1 MPTFKKKTTLSTQA
15 AKTKVIVGM
24 SGGVDSS
31 VTALLLKQQGYVVEG
46 LFMKNWDEDDGT
58 EYCTA
63 QQDMSDAQS
72 VADMLKIPLHSVNFA
87 SEYWDDVFQI
97 FLQEYKSGRTPNP
110 DILCNKEIKFKVF
123 LDYAELLGGDYIATG
138 HYART
143 STKNGR
149 TYLLKGIDDSK
160 DQSYFLHAVNEAAFS
175 RTLFPIGEMKK
186 TEVRK
191 IAEEYGLITAKKK
204 DSTGICF
211 IGERRFKDFLEQY
224 LPGQP
229 GNIESSDGD
238 IIGQHSGLM
247 YYTLGQ
253 RQGLGVGGL
262 KTSDDNPWYVSGKD
276 LSRNTLIAVQGGS
289 HPLLFSDSLKV
300 SELHWINGLPEEIIK
315 NENTDFSCQ
324 AKTRYR
330 QDDQQCQVIKT
341 EGGYLMKFSTP
352 QRSLTPGQ
360 SVVLYRDS
368 ICLGGGVIK

>member
-315 NENTDFSCQ
+315 NENIDFSCQ

-341 EGGYLMKFSTP
+341 EGGYLMKFNTP